1 MMYRSVITS
10 HSSQKMI
17 DWIRRITGIIFQ
29 ILSNEKVGVY
39 IIDFYIE
46 HAWSLAFNIY
56 LYLILPVCSNC
67 PLFYLIPSP
76 NKLKCH

>member
-1 MMYRSVITS
+1 
-10 HSSQKMI
+10 MI

-46 HAWSLAFNIY
+46 HAWSLAEFGI
-56 LYLILPVCSNC
+56 
-67 PLFYLIPSP
+67 
-76 NKLKCH
+76 